1 MPLLKGKD
9 NTKSLHLFL
18 VTKKVG
24 RFTVLCCRIKLWSKI
39 LKLLHI
45 DTVQLL
51 LVNYFFNAP
60 WSLGIYHPGTNKS
73 KLGCT
78 YKYIN
83 PQGNWKRYQQDCREN
98 TRKILEKNFEDSHC
112 VSCGKTEKNVTRIP
126 QMRIEK
132 SSYSQL
138 RKPEQGSKV
147 LLKVKERRPDKDWR
161 TRKMTNTEG

>member
-1 MPLLKGKD
+1 MPLLKWKD

-24 RFTVLCCRIKLWSKI
+24 RFTVLCCGIKLWSKI

-51 LVNYFFNAP
+51 VNYFLDSP

-78 YKYIN
+78 YKCIN
-83 PQGNWKRYQQDCREN
+83 PQRNWNRYQHNCREN
-98 TRKILEKNFEDSHC
+98 TRKILDKNFEDSHC
-112 VSCGKTEKNVTRIP
+112 VSCGKTKKIVTRIP

-132 SSYSQL
+132 ISLL
-138 RKPEQGSKV
+138 RKLEQGSKV
-147 LLKVKERRPDKDWR
+147 LIKVEERRPDKD
-161 TRKMTNTEG
+161 